1 MLTFKIFGYIIYVL
15 GSLSSGLKFYKKMF
29 DLKNIKRAIDQIAEE
44 KGIDAAQVLEVIE
57 SSIATAYRKE
67 YAQKGEVVRCKFDLK
82 TGELKFWKIKTVVDE
97 TTVRIIEEGEEEP
110 VQENFIRQP
119 AEEDGEEKLP
129 RYNPDRHI
137 FLDEAKKEKKSVKV
151 GDELEFPLEVHEDF
165 GRIAAQAAKQVILQR
180 FREAERSSI
189 LKEFHGKEGE
199 IISGIVQRFDR
210 GNVYIDL
217 GRATG
222 IMFSNET
229 IPGEHYRSGERL
241 KFFVVAVQEETKNP
255 GIILSRSHPR
265 FVSKLF
271 SLEVPEIADGAVE
284 IKAIA
289 REPGNRTKVAF
300 SSNAEGVDPVG
311 SAVGQRGTRVMA
323 VSNELGQEKIDI
335 VEWSEDPAKF
345 IANALSPAKVTNVEI
360 LPRREARVYVPDDQL
375 SLAIGRGG
383 QNVRLAARL
392 TSWKIDVRSQA
403 KPEEVQEGGVAI
415 APGGEETKESKEK
428 VEE

>member
-1 MLTFKIFGYIIYVL
+1 
-15 GSLSSGLKFYKKMF
+15 MF